1 MRKFITLAALVMA
14 AFSIT
19 ATTALASPGPVST
32 GKQACKASGPAVVN
46 VNYTY
51 TSPDSGLGGNDWAN
65 DTIKRQIQI
74 WKIDGGYCASVKDQ
88 GSFVTLA
95 GTSPGATG
103 TVSAGITGTLKG
115 GYTTTLLTG
124 EFNPNGLATKGN
136 LGSFDHT
143 NRPSFMSYG
152 LSGALAEW
160 GWVYETTNN
169 GSWINASNPPG
180 STGDI
185 TG

>member
-1 MRKFITLAALVMA
+1 MKKIITIAALVMA

-46 VNYTY
+46 VHYTY

-65 DTIKRQIQI
+65 DTINRQIQI
-74 WKIDGGYCASVKDQ
+74 LKVASGYCATVTDQ
-88 GSFVTLA
+88 GSFVTVA
-95 GTSPGATG
+95 GRSPGNTG
-103 TVSAGITGTLKG
+103 NVPAGITGTIKG

-124 EFNPNGLATKGN
+124 TLDPSMPTRGN
-136 LGSFDHT
+136 LGTFDHT

-152 LSGALAEW
+152 LSGDLADW
-160 GWVYETTNN
+160 GWVYQTANN

-180 STGDI
+180 NTGDI